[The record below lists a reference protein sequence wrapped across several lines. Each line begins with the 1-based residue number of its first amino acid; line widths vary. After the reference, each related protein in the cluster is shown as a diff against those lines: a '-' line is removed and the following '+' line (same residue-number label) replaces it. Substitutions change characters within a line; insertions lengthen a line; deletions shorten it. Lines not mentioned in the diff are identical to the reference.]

1 MYLVKK
7 IKIIGF
13 RRKDMQSKYKTYIT
27 AKVVH
32 LSFSWFLT
40 LASKINRT
48 TVEGEETQSWSII
61 ASP

>member
-1 MYLVKK
+1 
-7 IKIIGF
+7 
-13 RRKDMQSKYKTYIT
+13 MQSKYKTYIT